1 VCIESGLKEPLDRG
15 WCQHAKDGPDL
26 RRCDGGTC
34 PFASALLSQL
44 SNRHAMANGPLPELL
59 RDLGIETLLDD
70 PETLHRMAEVALDRA
85 GLAANGRAPEEYR
98 LEIELFE
105 WCTKRLALLA
115 AEDSVLHA
123 AAPST
128 LRH

>member
-1 VCIESGLKEPLDRG
+1 
-15 WCQHAKDGPDL
+15 
-26 RRCDGGTC
+26 
-34 PFASALLSQL
+34 
-44 SNRHAMANGPLPELL
+44 MANGPLPELL
-59 RDLGIETLLDD
+59 RDLGVETLLDD

-85 GLAANGRAPEEYR
+85 GLTANGRASEEYR
-98 LEIELFE
+98 LEVELFE

-128 LRH
+128 SRH

>member
-1 VCIESGLKEPLDRG
+1 LFYQRDELLVFVCLNRLSLHQTVIQTGMPWQTDR
-15 WCQHAKDGPDL
+15 
-26 RRCDGGTC
+26 
-34 PFASALLSQL
+34 
-44 SNRHAMANGPLPELL
+44 LL
-59 RDLGIETLLDD
+59 RDLGVETLLDD

-98 LEIELFE
+98 LEVELFE

>member
-1 VCIESGLKEPLDRG
+1 MDNLQASQIESDESIRE
-15 WCQHAKDGPDL
+15 QI
-26 RRCDGGTC
+26 
-34 PFASALLSQL
+34 ASL
-44 SNRHAMANGPLPELL
+44 NRLAWQL
-59 RDLGIETLLDD
+59 RDLDAETLLDD

-98 LEIELFE
+98 LEVELFE
-105 WCTKRLALLA
+105 WCTRRLALLA

-128 LRH
+128 SRH

>member
-1 VCIESGLKEPLDRG
+1 MADAAFGFLHEFRG
-15 WCQHAKDGPDL
+15 GNLFVNL
-26 RRCDGGTC
+26 RVAPVSCR
-34 PFASALLSQL
+34 P
-44 SNRHAMANGPLPELL
+44 NRHAMANGPLPELL
-59 RDLGIETLLDD
+59 RDLGVETLLDD

-98 LEIELFE
+98 LEVELFE
-105 WCTKRLALLA
+105 WCTKRLALLT
-115 AEDSVLHA
+115 AEDSALHA

>member
-1 VCIESGLKEPLDRG
+1 M
-15 WCQHAKDGPDL
+15 DGNLLVSFTLLP
-26 RRCDGGTC
+26 
-34 PFASALLSQL
+34 SALST
-44 SNRHAMANGPLPELL
+44 RAYAMANGPLPKLL
-59 RDLGIETLLDD
+59 RDLDAETLLDD

-128 LRH
+128 SLGCGTDN

>member
-1 VCIESGLKEPLDRG
+1 
-15 WCQHAKDGPDL
+15 
-26 RRCDGGTC
+26 
-34 PFASALLSQL
+34 
-44 SNRHAMANGPLPELL
+44 MANGPLPELL

-115 AEDSVLHA
+115 AEDSVLHRFA
-123 AAPST
+123 S
-128 LRH
+128 LRSGRMLAFASRHAFQAFTPLSRIATRSAFAM

>member
-1 VCIESGLKEPLDRG
+1 MPRYPEDVLVEQWAPGVTRAAVIRDPSITP
-15 WCQHAKDGPDL
+15 W
-26 RRCDGGTC
+26 
-34 PFASALLSQL
+34 
-44 SNRHAMANGPLPELL
+44 HAMANGPLPELL
-59 RDLGIETLLDD
+59 RDLGVETLLDD

-98 LEIELFE
+98 LEVELFE

-128 LRH
+128 SRH